1 LSRVPREVAADGDLS
16 RTLLT
21 RMGLPHNFI

>member
-1 LSRVPREVAADGDLS
+1 LRGEAAYGGLS